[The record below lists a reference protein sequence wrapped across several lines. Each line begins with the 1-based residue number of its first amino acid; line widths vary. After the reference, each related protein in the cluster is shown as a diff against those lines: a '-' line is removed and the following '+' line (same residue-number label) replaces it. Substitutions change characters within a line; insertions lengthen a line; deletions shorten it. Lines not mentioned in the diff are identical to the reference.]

1 MDDWRDPTVYHQPA
15 IRIIARTVLLLLG
28 AGRVK
33 LSGTRSQLSRNVGL
47 EHELPYTLSTITEV
61 KPAAW

>member
-1 MDDWRDPTVYHQPA
+1 MDDWRDPTVYHQSA
-15 IRIIARTVLLLLG
+15 FRIITRTVLLLLG
-28 AGRVK
+28 AGRVE

-61 KPAAW
+61 QPAAW